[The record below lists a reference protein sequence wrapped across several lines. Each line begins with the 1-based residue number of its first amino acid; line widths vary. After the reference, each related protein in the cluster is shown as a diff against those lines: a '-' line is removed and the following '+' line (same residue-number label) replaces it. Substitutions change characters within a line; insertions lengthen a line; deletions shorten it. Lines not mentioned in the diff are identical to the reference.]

1 MSVTCLHGVPM
12 CLGTCATAF
21 VVHGGSRTWDSLW
34 KDCMAAPSALAVSLA
49 CMNCVCVLQCVVQ
62 RAVSRSL
69 CMGDGGA
76 RDAYLSKLSSVCEA
90 TNALLCHALP
100 APVGNHVTAQPGALW
115 PKHIPQSH
123 RLAPVQLH
131 SATMVTPCL
140 VATCTQQQH
149 HMACVPFCTIVP
161 LVA

>member
-1 MSVTCLHGVPM
+1 MEGLYGSSK
-12 CLGTCATAF
+12 CLGGITSM
-21 VVHGGSRTWDSLW
+21 HEL
-34 KDCMAAPSALAVSLA
+34 
-49 CMNCVCVLQCVVQ
+49 CVCVLQCVVQ
-62 RAVSRSL
+62 CAASL
-69 CMGDGGA
+69 SSCMGDGA
-76 RDAYLSKLSSVCEA
+76 KDSYLSILSSVCEA
-90 TNALLCHALP
+90 DNALLCHALP

-140 VATCTQQQH
+140 AATCKQQQH
-149 HMACVPFCTIVP
+149 HMACVPFCTTVP